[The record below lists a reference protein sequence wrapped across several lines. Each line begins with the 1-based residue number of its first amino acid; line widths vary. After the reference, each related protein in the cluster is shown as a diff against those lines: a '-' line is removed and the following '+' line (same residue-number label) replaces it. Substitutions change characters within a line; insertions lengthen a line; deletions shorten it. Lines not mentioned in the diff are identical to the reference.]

1 MHGEKEKM
9 IDWLIEFI
17 KSAKSKNEKAYILQ
31 RYLQIYGAI
40 PNEYAE
46 AIRKAMED
54 EVD

>member
-1 MHGEKEKM
+1 M

-31 RYLQIYGAI
+31 RYVQIYGAI

-46 AIRKAMED
+46 VVRKAMED
-54 EVD
+54 ENDKRR